1 MALNDPLANVLSAVL
16 NSERLGKSECVLA
29 TSSKLIKTV
38 LDLLKRSN
46 YIEDFKIIKDNKA
59 GLLKITLQGSINK
72 CGAIKPRFSVK
83 KDNFEKYEKRYLL
96 AKDFGILI
104 VSTPKGIMT
113 HYEAIEKGLGG
124 RLIAYCY

>member
-1 MALNDPLANVLSAVL
+1 MALNDPLANVLSAIL
-16 NSERLGKSECVLA
+16 NSEKLGKAECVLA
-29 TSSKLIKTV
+29 TNSKLIKTV
-38 LDLLKRSN
+38 LELLKKSN

-72 CGAIKPRFSVK
+72 CGAIKPRFPIK
-83 KDNFEKYEKRYLL
+83 KDNFEKYEKRYLP